1 MKDLYTK
8 PELELKKFEAMDVL
22 TASQEETTK
31 AGGIEEDNEEAG
43 W

>member
-1 MKDLYTK
+1 MKELYTK

-22 TASQEETTK
+22 TASQDD
-31 AGGIEEDNEEAG
+31 GGTDQGYDE